1 MNKVFLIG
9 NLTHDV
15 ELTETESGIKKVK
28 IGIAVNR
35 NYPNADGDY
44 ECDFFTAIV
53 WRKQAEAL
61 AKYCSKGD
69 KIAICG
75 ELQNYNYEAVNGDKK
90 QIAIINVS
98 ELDIIKSA
106 KLQNKIEEAK
116 KAKNKIEEAKK
127 AKKAK
132 NKIEEAKKAQFP
144 QETMPF

>member
-9 NLTHDV
+9 NLTRDV
-15 ELTETESGIKKVK
+15 ELTETESSIKKAK

-61 AKYCSKGD
+61 AKYCGKGD

-90 QIAIINVS
+90 QITLINVS
-98 ELDIIKSA
+98 ELDIIKSTKMQKYA
-106 KLQNKIEEAK
+106 EEAK
-116 KAKNKIEEAKK
+116 KAKNKIEEAK
-127 AKKAK
+127 
-132 NKIEEAKKAQFP
+132 NAQFP

>member
-9 NLTHDV
+9 NLTRDV

-90 QIAIINVS
+90 QITLINVS

-106 KLQNKIEEAK
+106 KMQKYKEESK
-116 KAKNKIEEAKK
+116 KAAKT
-127 AKKAK
+127 
-132 NKIEEAKKAQFP
+132 ET
-144 QETMPF
+144 QEKMSF

>member
-1 MNKVFLIG
+1 MNKVLLIG
-9 NLTHDV
+9 NLTRDV
-15 ELTETESGIKKVK
+15 ELTETESGIKKAK

-75 ELQNYNYEAVNGDKK
+75 ELQNYNYEALSGYKN
-90 QIAIINVS
+90 QITLINVS

-106 KLQNKIEEAK
+106 KLQKKVEEAK
-116 KAKNKIEEAKK
+116 KAAKTETQEE
-127 AKKAK
+127 
-132 NKIEEAKKAQFP
+132 I
-144 QETMPF
+144 PF

>member
-9 NLTHDV
+9 NLTRDV
-15 ELTETESGIKKVK
+15 ELTETESGIKKAK

-90 QIAIINVS
+90 RIALINVS

-106 KLQNKIEEAK
+106 KMQKYKEELALSIK
-116 KAKNKIEEAKK
+116 KAAKT
-127 AKKAK
+127 
-132 NKIEEAKKAQFP
+132 
-144 QETMPF
+144 ETQVEMPF

>member
-9 NLTHDV
+9 NLTRDV
-15 ELTETESGIKKVK
+15 ELTETESGIKKAK

-90 QIAIINVS
+90 QITLINVS

-106 KLQNKIEEAK
+106 KMQKLKEESKKSAK
-116 KAKNKIEEAKK
+116 TET
-127 AKKAK
+127 
-132 NKIEEAKKAQFP
+132 

>member
-9 NLTHDV
+9 NLTRDV
-15 ELTETESGIKKVK
+15 ELTETESGIKKAK

-44 ECDFFTAIV
+44 ECDFFTAIL
-53 WRKQAEAL
+53 WRKQAEAV

-90 QIAIINVS
+90 QIALINVS
-98 ELDIIKSA
+98 SLEILKSVKMQNLKEESKKSA
-106 KLQNKIEEAK
+106 KTET
-116 KAKNKIEEAKK
+116 
-127 AKKAK
+127 
-132 NKIEEAKKAQFP
+132 
-144 QETMPF
+144 QEKMPF

>member
-9 NLTHDV
+9 NLTRDP
-15 ELTETESGIKKVK
+15 ELTETESNIKKAK

-90 QIAIINVS
+90 QITLINVS

-106 KLQNKIEEAK
+106 KLQKKIEESK
-116 KAKNKIEEAKK
+116 KAAKT
-127 AKKAK
+127 
-132 NKIEEAKKAQFP
+132 ET
-144 QETMPF
+144 QEKMPF

>member
-9 NLTHDV
+9 NLTRDV
-15 ELTETESGIKKVK
+15 EITETESGIKKAK

-69 KIAICG
+69 KVAICG

-90 QIAIINVS
+90 QITLINVS

-106 KLQNKIEEAK
+106 KMQKLKEESKKSAKTETQEKI
-116 KAKNKIEEAKK
+116 
-127 AKKAK
+127 
-132 NKIEEAKKAQFP
+132 
-144 QETMPF
+144 PF

>member
-9 NLTHDV
+9 NLTRDV
-15 ELTETESGIKKVK
+15 ELTETESGIKKAK

-90 QIAIINVS
+90 QITLINVS
-98 ELDIIKSA
+98 ELDIIKSV
-106 KLQNKIEEAK
+106 KMQKHIEESK
-116 KAKNKIEEAKK
+116 KAAKTETQEKNAVLI
-127 AKKAK
+127 
-132 NKIEEAKKAQFP
+132 
-144 QETMPF
+144 

>member
-1 MNKVFLIG
+1 MNKILLIG
-9 NLTHDV
+9 NLTRDV
-15 ELTETESGIKKVK
+15 ELTETESGIKKAK

-90 QIAIINVS
+90 QIALINVS

-106 KLQNKIEEAK
+106 KMQKYKEESK
-116 KAKNKIEEAKK
+116 KAAKT
-127 AKKAK
+127 
-132 NKIEEAKKAQFP
+132 ET
-144 QETMPF
+144 QEKMPF